1 MKILKWLFA
10 VGFVLL
16 AASVFIRTY
25 SQARKDPDT
34 DEDQEEAVQVPSRVS
49 VVNGQTVVT
58 LDAATQ
64 KRLGIAVSPLTV
76 INARRQETA
85 SATVLSA
92 QGLAPLH
99 NAYVSAEAQVEIAQ
113 AQLAVSSQEYERL
126 KTLYAENQNTSEKSL
141 QAAQGTLR
149 TNRARLDAARKSL
162 EIASSAVQQS
172 WGGAVAGW
180 VVNDSPRL
188 ASVLSQR
195 ACLVQLTLPP
205 GTSFEEPPEI
215 NLSTSNGNSVKASYV
230 SPFPQVDPRIQGISL
245 LYLAHSYPALEPGMN
260 LVARLPVGKWLR
272 GILIPHSAIVW
283 WQGQAW
289 VYEQTAPTRFTR
301 RTVPAEQPLG
311 DGYFAAQG
319 FAAGAKVVTQGAQ
332 VLLSEEFR
340 SQIQP
345 ED

>member
-10 VGFVLL
+10 VGFILL

-64 KRLGIAVSPLTV
+64 KRLGIAVSPLIA
-76 INARRQETA
+76 INTRRQESA
-85 SATVLSA
+85 AATVLSA

-126 KTLYAENQNTSEKSL
+126 KMLYAENQNTSKKAL
-141 QAAQGTLR
+141 QAAEGMAR
-149 TNRARLDAARKSL
+149 TNRANLDAARKAL

-188 ASVLSQR
+188 ASVLNQR

-205 GTSFEEPPEI
+205 GTSFEDPPEI
-215 NLSTSNGNSVKASYV
+215 NLSTPNGNSVEASYV
-230 SPFPQVDPRIQGISL
+230 SPFPQVDPRIQGVSL
-245 LYLAHSYPALEPGMN
+245 LYLARAYPLLQPGMN
-260 LVARLPVGKWLR
+260 LVARLPVGKRLR
-272 GILIPHSAIVW
+272 GVVIPHTAIVW

-289 VYEQTAPTRFTR
+289 VYAQTAPSRFTR
-301 RTVPAEQPLG
+301 RAVPIDQPLG
-311 DGYFAAQG
+311 DGYFATRG
-319 FAAGAKVVTQGAQ
+319 FAPGAQVVTQGAQ

>member
-1 MKILKWLFA
+1 MKALKWLFA

-16 AASVFIRTY
+16 AASVFIHTY

-34 DEDQEEAVQVPSRVS
+34 DEDQEEAVKVPSRVS
-49 VVNGQTVVT
+49 VVNGQTVIT

-64 KRLGIAVSPLTV
+64 KHMDIAV
-76 INARRQETA
+76 ARLRVADTQREEPA
-85 SATVLSA
+85 AATVLSA
-92 QGLAPLH
+92 QGLVALRD
-99 NAYVSAEAQVEIAQ
+99 AYVAAEAQVETAE
-113 AQLAVSSQEYERL
+113 AQLSVSSQEYERL
-126 KTLYAENQNTSEKSL
+126 KTLYAEDQNTSRRAL

-149 TNRARLDAARKSL
+149 TNRATLDAARKHL
-162 EIASSAVQQS
+162 EIARSAVQQS

-180 VVNDSPRL
+180 AVSNSSPL
-188 ASVLSQR
+188 ASVLGQQ
-195 ACLVQLTLPP
+195 AMLVQLTLPP
-205 GTSFEEPPEI
+205 GTPFEDLPEI
-215 NLSTSNGNSVKASYV
+215 NVSTPNGNSAKASYV
-230 SPFPQVDPRIQGISL
+230 SPFPQVDPRIQGVSL
-245 LYLAHSYPALEPGMN
+245 LYLARAYPLLQPGMN
-260 LVARLPVGKWLR
+260 LVARLPVGKRLR

-301 RTVPAEQPLG
+301 RAVPTDQPLG
-311 DGYFAAQG
+311 DGYFAASG
-319 FAAGAKVVTQGAQ
+319 FAPGAKVVTQGAQ